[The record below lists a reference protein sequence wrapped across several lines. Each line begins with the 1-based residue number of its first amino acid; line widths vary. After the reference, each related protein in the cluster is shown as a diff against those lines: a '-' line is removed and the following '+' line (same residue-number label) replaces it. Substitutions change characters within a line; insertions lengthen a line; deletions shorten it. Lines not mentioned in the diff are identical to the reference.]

1 MAPDAVII
9 MEVFNSTP
17 VASSLAG
24 VLAILVLLVISSRRY
39 RFPPGPP
46 GNVASEFTKAP
57 MLVLFD
63 KWRKQYGTSWASC
76 SKLDLTLLRSDI
88 LFQGWEKTR
97 YRYAYRAPV
106 TPGCHKTPQ
115 S

>member
-1 MAPDAVII
+1 

-17 VASSLAG
+17 LTRPVLLAG
-24 VLAILVLLVISSRRY
+24 VLATLVLLIIYSRRY
-39 RFPPGPP
+39 RPPPGPP
-46 GNVASEFTKAP
+46 GNVAAEFTKAP
-57 MLVLFD
+57 MPILFD
-63 KWRKQYGTSWASC
+63 KWRKQYGTPQTSC
-76 SKLDLTLLRSDI
+76 SKLDLILLRSDI

-106 TPGCHKTPQ
+106 LPDTSLKTPQ